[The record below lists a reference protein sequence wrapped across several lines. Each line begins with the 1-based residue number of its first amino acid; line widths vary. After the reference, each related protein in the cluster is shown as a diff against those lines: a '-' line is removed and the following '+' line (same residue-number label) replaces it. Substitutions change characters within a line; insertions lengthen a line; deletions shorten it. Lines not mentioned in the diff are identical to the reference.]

1 MKTISLNDMAS
12 FDSSKFAIHEVLID
26 KNSKTERELQLKRA
40 VLLHYLEHQTTKISF
55 KDDHE
60 EIFEVECSII
70 AVTDRH
76 VLLKSGLFLP
86 ILAIISLE

>member
-12 FDSSKFAIHEVLID
+12 FDVSKFAISEVLID
-26 KNSKTERELQLKRA
+26 TTLKTERELQLKRA
-40 VLLHYLEHQTTKISF
+40 VLLHFLEHQTTKITF
-55 KDDHE
+55 KDEHE
-60 EIFEVECSII
+60 EIFEIDCSII

-76 VLLKSGLFLP
+76 VILKSGYILP